1 MQVAREV
8 SLAQESAFFSSA
20 FSQQAT
26 NSNHNN
32 HAAAN
37 SEKPVRACVN
47 CVRAKARCSPGAVM
61 IGKCERCYR
70 MKKDCQPSP
79 PMRRRRV
86 VAKHSS
92 NNRVKKLEEK
102 LDGLLTMLKTTAQAT
117 PGTFSTS
124 SVNSA
129 LEALV
134 SSTQGS
140 SAGSVTTTDGE
151 NARHTGEA
159 TLAGPLSVSPGEG
172 STGQQAILIH
182 PFLAPSADEASSYL
196 DRFRR
201 DFIHS
206 LPFLVVS
213 PSMTAQQLYQDRPL
227 LWLSI
232 MTVASAR
239 TAQQIALSKE
249 VRAIFGREAYVEGT
263 RNMDFLL
270 AVLVY
275 TAWDRHY
282 CVDKTISTS
291 LVQLAIA
298 VLYDLGLDKPP
309 SQDSVA
315 MITYEWKGVNKP
327 PRRSRFA
334 NAEECRALL
343 GCFLL
348 STVPM
353 FMGRGDSLRWTP
365 YTDECVRFLEQQNES
380 PTDSFLIQLVK
391 LRLIARK
398 ALDYPSPTNVAES
411 SYLRPQATA
420 YLRSLQAQLRD
431 FKSNIPGELTNKY
444 LLLELHAAQIIIYS
458 IGFSTAPDI
467 FSSQSNQRF
476 ECVYACLQAAKS
488 CLETFFTLLPVEYVG
503 FSSLVY
509 ANMMRC
515 FIGLYRL
522 ATCVHPEW
530 DQALLRETL
539 NVSWI
544 LEEASKRFAQ
554 VKGAAGL
561 DPDSSEDHTSFSM
574 VASRLQ
580 SMKVS
585 WDAMTSP
592 MSSFTPASLDGLENL
607 SSEFFST
614 WTW

>member
-1 MQVAREV
+1 M
-8 SLAQESAFFSSA
+8 L
-20 FSQQAT
+20 
-26 NSNHNN
+26 
-32 HAAAN
+32 
-37 SEKPVRACVN
+37 
-47 CVRAKARCSPGAVM
+47 G
-61 IGKCERCYR
+61 RCYR

-86 VAKHSS
+86 VTKPSGS
-92 NNRVKKLEEK
+92 NRVKKLEEK
-102 LDGLLTMLKTTAQAT
+102 LDGLFTLLKTTAQAT

-134 SSTQGS
+134 PSTQGS
-140 SAGSVTTTDGE
+140 SAGSVTTTDGDH
-151 NARHTGEA
+151 ARHTGEA
-159 TLAGPLSVSPGEG
+159 TLAGPPSVSSSGPG
-172 STGQQAILIH
+172 STGQQAFLIH
-182 PFLAPSADEASSYL
+182 PPLVLSADEASSYL

-201 DFIHS
+201 EFIHN

-213 PSMTAQQLYQDRPL
+213 PSTTAQQLYQDRPL
-227 LWLSI
+227 LWLGI
-232 MTVASAR
+232 MTVASTR

-282 CVDKTISTS
+282 CVDKPISTS

-298 VLYDLGLDKPP
+298 LLYDLGLDKPP
-309 SQDSVA
+309 SQDPA
-315 MITYEWKGVNKP
+315 AIIIYEWKGGNKP
-327 PRRSRFA
+327 PRPSRSP

-353 FMGRGDSLRWTP
+353 FWGRGDSLRWTL
-365 YTDECVRFLEQQNES
+365 YTDECVRLLEEQNES
-380 PTDSFLIQLVK
+380 PTDMFLIQLVK
-391 LRLIARK
+391 LRLIAGK
-398 ALDYPSPTNVAES
+398 ALDYPSPADVAES
-411 SYLRPQATA
+411 PYLRPQATA
-420 YLRSLQAQLRD
+420 YLKSIQAQFRH
-431 FKSNIPGELTNKY
+431 FKSNIPAEVTNKC
-444 LLLELHAAQIIIYS
+444 LLLEMHAAEIIIHN

-467 FSSQSNQRF
+467 FPAQSNQ
-476 ECVYACLQAAKS
+476 Q
-488 CLETFFTLLPVEYVG
+488 TFFTLLPVDYVG
-503 FSSLVY
+503 FSSLMY

-522 ATCVHPEW
+522 ATCAHPEW
-530 DQALLRETL
+530 DQALLYEAL

-554 VKGAAGL
+554 VKGAVGL
-561 DPDSSEDHTSFSM
+561 DPDILEDHDSFSM
-574 VASRLQ
+574 MASRLQ
-580 SMKVS
+580 LMKVS
-585 WDAMTSP
+585 WDAMTSS
-592 MSSFTPASLDGLENL
+592 MSSFTPASLDELENL
-607 SSEFFST
+607 SSEFFNA